1 MFIAIFLC
9 VCIFHS
15 EPLDHNTGTFLAR
28 DKKIHSLFSIW
39 VCVCVGWGGGGV
51 VIFFSMIWN

>member
-1 MFIAIFLC
+1 MFIAIFVC

-39 VCVCVGWGGGGV
+39 VCVCVGWGGGGGWL
-51 VIFFSMIWN
+51 FSFP